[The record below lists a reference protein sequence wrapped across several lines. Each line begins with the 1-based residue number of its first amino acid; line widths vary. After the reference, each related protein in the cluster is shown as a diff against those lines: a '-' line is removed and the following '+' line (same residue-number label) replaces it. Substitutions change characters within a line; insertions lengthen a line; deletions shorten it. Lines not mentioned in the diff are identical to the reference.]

1 MTPVDPSQPFQADFD
16 QALAFTLP
24 RRNVRGRAVRLGPLL
39 DEILSAHDY
48 PAPIGH
54 LLSEA
59 LVVTALMGS
68 LLKELD
74 SQLTI
79 QAQTEGGICDLLV
92 CDYRQGEL
100 RGYVQHDPGRLDGI
114 GANPSLRTLMG
125 EGYLAITFD
134 LAASDERYQGIVPL
148 EGLSLTAACESY
160 FGKSEQLPTLLRI
173 GVRHDGKCA
182 IGGGLLVQH
191 LAEGEVGKE
200 RLDTKADQPEWEHVA
215 ILADSTRHDELV
227 DPALPLEQLVWRLFH
242 EETEIRVEP
251 LVTMKRGCRCTVQ
264 HFADVLA
271 QFPESERQSMR
282 NENGYIPVDCAFC
295 SKMFAIAA

>member
-1 MTPVDPSQPFQADFD
+1 V
-16 QALAFTLP
+16 
-24 RRNVRGRAVRLGPLL
+24 L

-92 CDYRQGEL
+92 CDYRQAEL
-100 RGYVQHDPGRLDGI
+100 RGYVQHDPDRLEGI

-173 GVRHDGKCA
+173 GVRHDGKRA

-191 LAEGEVGKE
+191 LAGGEMGRE
-200 RLDTKADQPEWEHVA
+200 RPDTKPDQPEWEHAAV
-215 ILADSTRHDELV
+215 LADSTRHDELV

-251 LVTMKRGCRCTVQ
+251 LLTMERGCRCTVQ
-264 HFADVLA
+264 HFAEVLA
-271 QFPESERQSMR
+271 QFPEGERQSMR
-282 NENGYIPVDCAFC
+282 NEDGYIPVDCAFC
-295 SKMFAIAA
+295 SKIFAVAA